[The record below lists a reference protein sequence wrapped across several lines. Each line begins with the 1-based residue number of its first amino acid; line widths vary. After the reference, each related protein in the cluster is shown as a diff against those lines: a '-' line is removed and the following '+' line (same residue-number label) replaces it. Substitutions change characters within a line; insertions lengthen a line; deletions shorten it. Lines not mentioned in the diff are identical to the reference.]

1 MLCGEQHLRCTAVV
15 KDTVNLQRSCRES
28 QKKKKKIKT
37 LTLPPPFPQISCQCS
52 PVSWSKVERVE
63 RMVGGGRVVDRKC
76 TAHNLK
82 ETSKCN
88 QVEFYR

>member
-1 MLCGEQHLRCTAVV
+1 MWGTASEMHCGCQGHSQPAEI
-15 KDTVNLQRSCRES
+15 LQGES
-28 QKKKKKIKT
+28 KKKKKIKT